1 MNTGS
6 IHRSD
11 HDEGV
16 VTEIISPEG
25 ILPTQHSEARALAA
39 PACAGGG
46 GGSQARCDNKAQPH
60 AAQPGPA
67 GVRHESHGL
76 TRTATHTHPHTL
88 AALTGA
94 STCAA
99 TPLNGQL
106 VCDGPAALSTYRFRL
121 GIANL
126 PSVEHFYFN
135 NDLFES
141 VFTSGYCAASTSSVL
156 VIKEGDRMWHN
167 DAIDLD
173 EQNTGFIQE
182 CEGCDDEAPSD
193 C

>member
-1 MNTGS
+1 MLLSTQMVCRPLQPNAFFS
-6 IHRSD
+6 
-11 HDEGV
+11 
-16 VTEIISPEG
+16 EIISPEG

-141 VFTSGYCAASTSSVL
+141 VFSLLQGSRHVD
-156 VIKEGDRMWHN
+156 V
-167 DAIDLD
+167 
-173 EQNTGFIQE
+173 
-182 CEGCDDEAPSD
+182 
-193 C
+193 